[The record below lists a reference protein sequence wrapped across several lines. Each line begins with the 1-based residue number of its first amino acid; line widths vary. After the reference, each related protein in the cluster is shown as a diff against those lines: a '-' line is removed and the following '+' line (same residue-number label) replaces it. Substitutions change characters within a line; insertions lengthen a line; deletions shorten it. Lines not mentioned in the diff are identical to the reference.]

1 MPALGSRTGSKEVAL
16 IPDYALFNHIAASL
30 NLLWLPRLLIVWMFV
45 ESAFDKARRFTYFT
59 AEARHHNIPYP
70 SAAIGLA
77 LAVEIA
83 GSISLL
89 TGQFTLVA
97 LVGLSLYV
105 LVLNF
110 VYFAFWD
117 FTGETAITD
126 RKDFLKNL
134 AVAGGLLA
142 LVQASLVLQ
151 H

>member
-1 MPALGSRTGSKEVAL
+1 MILDSTLFPDISASPA
-16 IPDYALFNHIAASL
+16 
-30 NLLWLPRLLIVWMFV
+30 LLWLPRLLIVWMFV
-45 ESAFDKARRFTYFT
+45 ESAIDKTRRFAYFT
-59 AEARHHNIPYP
+59 AEARQHNVPFP
-70 SAAIGLA
+70 AAAIGLA
-77 LAVEIA
+77 LVIEIA
-83 GSISLL
+83 GSLSLL
-89 TGQFTLVA
+89 TGQFAAVA

-142 LVQASLVLQ
+142 LVQASLVL
-151 H
+151 HH

>member
-1 MPALGSRTGSKEVAL
+1 MILDSVLLHSV
-16 IPDYALFNHIAASL
+16 AASPA
-30 NLLWLPRLLIVWMFV
+30 LLWLPRLLIVWMFV
-45 ESAFDKARRFTYFT
+45 ESAFDKARRFSYFT
-59 AEARHHNIPYP
+59 TEARHHNIPFP
-70 SAAIGLA
+70 PAAIGLA
-77 LAVEIA
+77 LAIEIV

-89 TGQFTLVA
+89 TGQFALVA

-117 FTGETAITD
+117 FTGETAIID

-142 LVQASLVLQ
+142 LAQASLVLQ